1 MIFKPLR
8 VFKKWIGFY
17 IGEQENNDIVL
28 FRTNFDSLTKKI
40 SYCFFQKIRLAVNF
54 VITFGFFGFWHCAL
68 YLVGLSERP
77 FNPTRHY
84 RFSKVLHNMW
94 YCFLG
99 VVQMTIWE
107 AIFMHCYATKRLPF
121 MNDKEA
127 FSNSWN
133 ITMFVLAAFW
143 VPLYRELHFYFA
155 HR

>member
-17 IGEQENNDIVL
+17 IGERENNDIVL
-28 FRTNFDSLTKKI
+28 FRTNFDALTKKT

>member
-1 MIFKPLR
+1 M
-8 VFKKWIGFY
+8 
-17 IGEQENNDIVL
+17 
-28 FRTNFDSLTKKI
+28 
-40 SYCFFQKIRLAVNF
+40 AVNF
-54 VITFGFFGFWHCAL
+54 AITFGFFGFWHCAL

-77 FNPTRHY
+77 FNPTRNY

-155 HR
+155 HVGSRHHHAISRSMLKCHWVNKKVISPGTSWSQPLLCVLFFMVFAHSHV